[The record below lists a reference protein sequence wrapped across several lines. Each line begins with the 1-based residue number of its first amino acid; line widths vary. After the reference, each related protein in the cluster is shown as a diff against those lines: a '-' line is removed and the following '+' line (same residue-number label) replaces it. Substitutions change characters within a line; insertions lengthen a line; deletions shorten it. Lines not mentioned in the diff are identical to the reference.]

1 MSAMLHLEGAA
12 HGAAETVAVAVETL
26 VIAGWTGRDAA
37 AIEHHIA
44 ELAALGVKRPSTVP
58 LYYRVAASLL
68 TQAERVEVLGAQS
81 SGEAEPILIA
91 TADRLWVSVA
101 SDHTDREVESYSV
114 AVSKQLCPKP
124 CARGA
129 WRYEEVAPH
138 WDRLMLR
145 SFVVE
150 DGRRTLYQEGA
161 LAAIRPPRGLIEGF
175 AGSKHLPAGTA
186 MLCGTL
192 VAKGGVRPAPR
203 FEMELEDPV
212 LGRAIRHGYD
222 IVALPVVA

>member
-1 MSAMLHLEGAA
+1 VSAVLRFEGLA
-12 HGAAETVAVAVETL
+12 HGAAETVEAPVDTL

-44 ELAALGVKRPSTVP
+44 ELAALGVPRPSRVP

-68 TQAERVEVLGAQS
+68 TQADRVEMLGPDS
-81 SGEAEPILIA
+81 SGEVEPILIGA
-91 TADRLWVSVA
+91 ADRLWVSIA
-101 SDHTDREVESYSV
+101 SDHTDRKVESYSV
-114 AVSKQLCPKP
+114 AVSKQLCAKP
-124 CARGA
+124 CARTA
-129 WRYEEVAPH
+129 WRFEEVAEH

-161 LAAIRPPRGLIEGF
+161 LAAIRPPRDLIAGF
-175 AGSKHLPAGTA
+175 AGSKRLPRGTA

-192 VAKGGVRPAPR
+192 AARGGVRSAPR

-222 IVALPVVA
+222 IAPLPVVA